1 MVTWGLLRLPAAP
14 EAADG
19 AAVVTATV
27 GGEGAIAAGLAAH
40 LDGALAVAS
49 DATLRSAL
57 DVMPADVT
65 RVVEVDASLPDT
77 RGSGSRLA
85 ALIAGLS
92 DGHAAVVAAR
102 PMADALKRVDGDVV
116 VAGLDRDGLLAPCL
130 PYVFDRAVLATV
142 LPETGAPEAAAEAE
156 DAIGLLLAAGHA
168 VRVMPTDG
176 APFTLRQGTAG

>member
-14 EAADG
+14 MDPDG
-19 AAVVTATV
+19 TPVVSGTV

-65 RVVEVDASLPDT
+65 RIVEVDAALPDT

-102 PMADALKRVDGDVV
+102 PMVDALKRVERDVV

-142 LPETGAPEAAAEAE
+142 LPEAGRAEGGTE

-168 VRVMPTDG
+168 VRVMPADG
-176 APFTLRQGTAG
+176 VPFTLRAETAG

>member
-14 EAADG
+14 TAATDAPVASG
-19 AAVVTATV
+19 AV

-40 LDGALAVAS
+40 LDGALAVAA

-92 DGHAAVVAAR
+92 DGHAAVIAAR
-102 PMADALKRVDGDVV
+102 PMADALKRVEGDVV
-116 VAGLDRDGLLAPCL
+116 VASLDREGLLGPCL
-130 PYVFDRAVLATV
+130 PFVFDRAVLASV
-142 LPETGAPEAAAEAE
+142 LPATGDAKEGTE

-168 VRVMPTDG
+168 VRVMPTEG
-176 APFTLRQGTAG
+176 APFTLRAGSEG